1 MRITKLSYI
10 YACPTGTKTAITSY
24 MRDSNTPK
32 SFNSFSKRIVPMS
45 LTLISCSLFISCG
58 NFKSSAVSKAV
69 AVSRMAKKSVASVV
83 NLVPRRVPVA
93 EVRPKDLKQMPSGA
107 DRALAWNRHL
117 DSKRYASNFRWFAPK
132 NYKAPKLPE
141 SRSMPTDGGIL
152 PPLHPGRGSSLEGQG
167 TAPLD

>member
-1 MRITKLSYI
+1 
-10 YACPTGTKTAITSY
+10 
-24 MRDSNTPK
+24 
-32 SFNSFSKRIVPMS
+32 MS
-45 LTLISCSLFISCG
+45 LTLISCSLFVSCG
-58 NFKSSAVSKAV
+58 NFNTAAASKMATVSK
-69 AVSRMAKKSVASVV
+69 MAKKSVASVA

-132 NYKAPKLPE
+132 HYKAPKLPN

-167 TAPLD
+167 TLPSD

>member
-1 MRITKLSYI
+1 MR
-10 YACPTGTKTAITSY
+10 A
-24 MRDSNTPK
+24 SNIPK
-32 SFNSFSKRIVPMS
+32 SFTTFSQRITPMS
-45 LTLISCSLFISCG
+45 LTLISCSLFVSCG
-58 NFKSSAVSKAV
+58 NFNTATVSKMKNFNTA
-69 AVSRMAKKSVASVV
+69 AASKMATVSKMAKKSVASVA

-132 NYKAPKLPE
+132 HYKAPKLPN

-167 TAPLD
+167 TLPSD